1 MVPVVENFVKSVLI
15 SPKYRKCSASPE
27 PIYSIFYRQ
36 LVFIDKNSFVYDYMM
51 ESMKLFKK
59 LALACVF
66 CVGLCGL
73 FSLTFADGE
82 KGKVFNKDYTGI
94 KSIVATISTHE
105 GPIVVELDFK
115 AAPNTVANF
124 VELSNSGFYNGLLF
138 HRVING
144 FMIQGGDPKGNGT
157 GGPGYTIDDEISSLV
172 HDAGV
177 ISMANRGP
185 NTNGSQ
191 FFITQTPQHHLDGK
205 HTVFGRVLQGQDIV
219 CRIEP
224 NDPILNIKIEEKK

>member
-1 MVPVVENFVKSVLI
+1 M
-15 SPKYRKCSASPE
+15 
-27 PIYSIFYRQ
+27 
-36 LVFIDKNSFVYDYMM
+36 YDYIM

-59 LALACVF
+59 LAFAKKLALACVF
-66 CVGLCGL
+66 GIGVCGL
-73 FSLTFADGE
+73 FSMTFALDE
-82 KGKVFNKDYTGI
+82 PQGKVFNKDYTGI
-94 KSIVATISTHE
+94 KEIVATITTHE
-105 GPIVVELDFK
+105 GVIVLDLDFK
-115 AAPNTVANF
+115 SAPNTVANF
-124 VELSNSGFYNGLLF
+124 VELANSGFYNGLLF

-157 GGPGYTIDDEISSLV
+157 GGPGYTIDDEISKLV
-172 HDAGV
+172 HEAGV

-205 HTVFGRVLQGQDIV
+205 HTVFGHVLQGQDVV

-224 NDPILNIKIEEKK
+224 NDPIINIKIEEKK